1 MSQAQFERKQ
11 ILLSS
16 TFYVEETEA
25 QSTGAQG
32 PLASEWWPGLDP
44 EPTLLRN
51 TVSGCFTQSTAR
63 TSVTHLLLLG
73 QASRGTFGKPRNPWA
88 QAAGQ

>member
-32 PLASEWWPGLDP
+32 PLASEGWPGLDP
-44 EPTLLRN
+44 EPTFLRN
-51 TVSGCFTQSTAR
+51 TVSG
-63 TSVTHLLLLG
+63 
-73 QASRGTFGKPRNPWA
+73 
-88 QAAGQ
+88 